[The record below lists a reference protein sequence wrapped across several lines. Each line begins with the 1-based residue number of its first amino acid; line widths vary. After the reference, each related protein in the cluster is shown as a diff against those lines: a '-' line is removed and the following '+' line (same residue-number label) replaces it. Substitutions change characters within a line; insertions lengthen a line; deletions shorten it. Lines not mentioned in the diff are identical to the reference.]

1 MTDEPE
7 PMNVAAA
14 VAEQRVFLS
23 EVSWRTFQLLERE
36 ASHSRGRLAY
46 DRGLLEIMAPSY
58 EHDVIS
64 RLLALLIYALTDELS
79 LPMQAAGSTTLERFD
94 QQVAVQ
100 PDECFFIG
108 AQATRIDRRELD
120 LTRDPPPDLV
130 VEVDISRSSRS
141 RLQIYAAISIP
152 EVWRWNGRELEFL
165 IRQKDGS
172 YAARATSAL
181 FPRVAAG
188 DLTIFLQRRHAEDHN
203 AIVRAFRAWVRK
215 RHAGEA

>member
-23 EVSWRTFQLLERE
+23 EVSWSTFQLLDQE
-36 ASHSRGRLAY
+36 AASSRSRLAY

-64 RLLALLIYALTDELS
+64 RLLALLVHALTDELA
-79 LPMQAAGSTTLERFD
+79 LPMRAAGSTTLERFD

-100 PDECFFIG
+100 PDECFIIG
-108 AQATRIDRRELD
+108 PQAKRSRRELD
-120 LTRDPPPDLV
+120 LASDPPPDLV

-141 RLQIYAAISIP
+141 RLRIYSAIGIP
-152 EVWRWNGRELEFL
+152 EVWRWNGHDLEFL
-165 IRQKDGS
+165 IRQEDGTC
-172 YAARATSAL
+172 AAAETSNL
-181 FPRVAAG
+181 FARVTPG
-188 DLTIFLQRRHAEDHN
+188 DLTIFLERRHREDHN
-203 AIVRAFRAWVRK
+203 AIVRAFRSWVRE
-215 RHAGEA
+215 RYPRS